1 MNEPLNGAVRIF
13 NEFSDH
19 FEFGGTRDGFR
30 VRINASVAYALG
42 LELF

>member
-13 NEFSDH
+13 NEISDL

-30 VRINASVAYALG
+30 VRINALG